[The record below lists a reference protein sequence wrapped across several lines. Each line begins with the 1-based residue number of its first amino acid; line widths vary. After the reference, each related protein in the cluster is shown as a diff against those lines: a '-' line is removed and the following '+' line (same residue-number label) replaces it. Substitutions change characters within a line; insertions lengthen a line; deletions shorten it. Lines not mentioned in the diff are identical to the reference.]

1 MSIRKASAITATA
14 MIATLALA
22 GCSSQQG
29 GGSDSA
35 ITLWTHNGGNPEEL
49 AVVQEAVDDFNSSHP
64 DSQIELTAFPQASYN
79 DSIVSAASSGD
90 LPCILDLDGPIMPN
104 WAWSGYLSPLQLS
117 EETTSGLLD
126 STKGIYNDQL
136 YSVGPYDTSLA
147 FLARR
152 SVLEEHNIR
161 IPDADKPWTLEEF
174 NSALEELKT
183 DSNFDYAIDMSVW
196 DKAEWWPYAYAP
208 MLQSFGGDLIDRN
221 DFSTAEGIING
232 PEAVKFGEWFQSVF
246 TNGWA
251 SKTPTEGGSDFM
263 QGKVP
268 LVYAGGWRVL
278 EAQQQF
284 GKDEILILPPVD
296 FGAGAHVGGGSWQWG
311 ISSACGNQAGA
322 NEFIDMIMSD
332 KYLVKYSDAT
342 GNFPARASALPNTE
356 NYKEGGAL
364 EPLFD
369 ISKKFALLRPATPG
383 YAVISSVFDKAT
395 RDIMSGADV
404 KATLDQAAKD
414 IDADI
419 TANNGYKQP

>member
-196 DKAEWWPYAYAP
+196 DKAEWWP
-208 MLQSFGGDLIDRN
+208 LSLIH
-221 DFSTAEGIING
+221 I
-232 PEAVKFGEWFQSVF
+232 
-246 TNGWA
+246 
-251 SKTPTEGGSDFM
+251 
-263 QGKVP
+263 
-268 LVYAGGWRVL
+268 
-278 EAQQQF
+278 
-284 GKDEILILPPVD
+284 
-296 FGAGAHVGGGSWQWG
+296 
-311 ISSACGNQAGA
+311 
-322 NEFIDMIMSD
+322 
-332 KYLVKYSDAT
+332 
-342 GNFPARASALPNTE
+342 
-356 NYKEGGAL
+356 
-364 EPLFD
+364 
-369 ISKKFALLRPATPG
+369 
-383 YAVISSVFDKAT
+383 
-395 RDIMSGADV
+395 
-404 KATLDQAAKD
+404 
-414 IDADI
+414 
-419 TANNGYKQP
+419 